1 MNTITFSWLLVLG
14 LFGAGLCALLW
25 ARAKKERN
33 AAVGMLGF
41 TCCFLFTVGLL
52 MFATRLNA
60 TAQRNP
66 PGLSQDAQ
74 IVQKLLRGEEAP
86 IEHYRT
92 ILGLT
97 LTARDELKLP
107 PDIVKKVGDYRRYS
121 IHFNT
126 NDTVTVTNR

>member
-52 MFATRLNA
+52 MFATRLKT

-66 PGLSQDAQ
+66 PELSPREQFMQ
-74 IVQKLLRGEEAP
+74 RLLRGEEVP
-86 IEHYRT
+86 
-92 ILGLT
+92 LNGST
-97 LTARDELKLP
+97 LPEVYATFARDNNLPESDARKL
-107 PDIVKKVGDYRRYS
+107 GDSRRYYLR
-121 IHFNT
+121 FDT
-126 NDTVTVTNR
+126 NDTVTATNR